1 MNLKFLSLATS
12 GLFALGTTMTVSVA
26 HARSATVFSNSAQ
39 AIEHPNLIPSD
50 GMKSNLILAQ
60 DSVEQT
66 NIRVYEQASPA
77 VGGFDAQDSVEQT
90 NIRVYEQASPAV
102 VSIDT
107 EKANGSGSIISADGM
122 VLTNAH
128 VVSQGGEVKVTLAD
142 GQELSADVI
151 GFGEDGLDLA
161 VLKIRD
167 ARNLPTIPIARPG
180 SIQVGQRAFA
190 IGNPFGQFQG
200 TLTIGIVSRIDGE
213 RNLIQTDAAINPGNS
228 GGPLLN
234 SRGELIGVNT
244 AIFTTRGRSGGNI
257 GIGFAISVDQVPPF
271 LEAVRQG
278 RAPLVAQNQSPINF
292 SEQDAEKIEL
302 NGPEIKGS
310 LSQGDGILPVDNSFY
325 DIYSFEGRAGQ
336 RITIEMSSQD
346 IDPYLILLNS
356 DGSELAQDDDG
367 GGEKNAK
374 IVVTLPEDGTYTFL
388 ANSYEAGESGD
399 YRLKLSTSLS
409 RLTPR
414 LRSNR
419 LLLNQEGT
427 LDSSD
432 AVLPSDGSRYDE
444 YTFEGEAGQSVTIKL
459 ESTDFDPYVALF
471 GPNGRLVAE
480 NDNASPSEQNSA
492 ITITLPMTG
501 RYRVVV
507 NAYDDTGRG
516 QYLLTVR

>member
-12 GLFALGTTMTVSVA
+12 GLLAVGTTMTATVA

-50 GMKSNLILAQ
+50 GVKSNLIL
-60 DSVEQT
+60 
-66 NIRVYEQASPA
+66 
-77 VGGFDAQDSVEQT
+77 AQDSVEQT

-142 GQELSADVI
+142 GQELTADVI

-278 RAPLVAQNQSPINF
+278 RAPRVAQNPSPINF

-374 IVVTLPEDGTYTFL
+374 IVVTLPVDGTYTFL

-427 LDSSD
+427 LDASD